1 VIVRKQK
8 KVTNPYTVMFDLEA
22 RRLADYLLGSVQ
34 LNPPEEL
41 LVDLKLARLQELN
54 WRKKQ

>member
-1 VIVRKQK
+1 
-8 KVTNPYTVMFDLEA
+8 MFDLEA